1 MHLTL
6 VIAAFASLCF
16 ADSEK
21 KIKMENLPLA
31 VQQAVK
37 EQSQGAVIAGLTTES
52 EHGKTIYEAQLTV
65 NGHSKDIS
73 FDGAGKVLSIEEEMA
88 IASIPAAARE
98 AIQKAAGTA
107 KLIKVEQVSQGGK
120 ISYEATIRRGSK
132 NSEFSVDAN
141 GRPIKD

>member
-1 MHLTL
+1 
-6 VIAAFASLCF
+6 
-16 ADSEK
+16 
-21 KIKMENLPLA
+21 
-31 VQQAVK
+31 
-37 EQSQGAVIAGLTTES
+37 
-52 EHGKTIYEAQLTV
+52 V

-132 NSEFSVDAN
+132 NSEFSVDAD

>member
-1 MHLTL
+1 MRLTL
-6 VIAAFASLCF
+6 VIAALASLCF

-37 EQSQGAVIAGLTTES
+37 EQSQGAVVAGLTTKK

-73 FDGAGKVLSIEEEMA
+73 FDGAGKVLSIEEEIA